1 MARPLRLEFPGAV
14 YHVIVRGNERRA
26 IFREDEDRERYLERL
41 AHYRERFGF
50 QLLAYCL
57 MGNHVHL
64 AIRTGES
71 PLSRIMACL
80 QSSYTQ
86 WFNRR
91 HGRVGHLFQ
100 GRYKAFL
107 VQEDPYLLGLVRY
120 IHENPV
126 RARVAKRARDYLW
139 SSDRYYRKGHGPAWL
154 DVDEVLAMLGGGK
167 RAAVRAYVELM
178 ARGQG
183 ASYEDLESVG
193 QVIKGEEEFAL
204 RRFAEAGEIQPRL
217 RGLSEGRL
225 AVAVAAALK
234 LRVEDLRGPGRTRNL
249 SEARAMSGYL
259 GKRLGG
265 ISWSR
270 MARYFHRDGSTLTRD
285 VGRLEQ
291 GLAKDPVKR
300 RRLTRIAKALRPSA
314 R

>member
-1 MARPLRLEFPGAV
+1 
-14 YHVIVRGNERRA
+14 
-26 IFREDEDRERYLERL
+26 
-41 AHYRERFGF
+41 
-50 QLLAYCL
+50 
-57 MGNHVHL
+57 
-64 AIRTGES
+64 
-71 PLSRIMACL
+71 
-80 QSSYTQ
+80 
-86 WFNRR
+86 
-91 HGRVGHLFQ
+91 VGHLFQ